1 MTEVLQAPALAQAL
15 AELPPA
21 RWVVVG
27 GVDWPTPALT
37 AADHVLIGPGGVF
50 VVIAVDCRD
59 RPATVLLDA
68 PWVDGEFRA
77 DLITRVATA
86 ATAVADLVPGVD
98 PGHVW
103 PVLCLDQQA
112 MVLERC
118 DEVTV
123 CSTANLVSVLVSRTP
138 VLTTRQVHT
147 IHARLRAGIRRASA
161 ALGHVPSQ
169 PAGDASRRPRPR
181 GVVAAA
187 VAVGLAVAGGVA
199 LAAADLEAPQHAATL
214 VGATLPL
221 GSPVELA
228 GAGGRLRVAVRDV
241 RPATGR
247 DGRPLL
253 AVELELADLDRRS
266 WTGDPARSLWLVGA
280 DGRPVRAVPARG
292 RGVVPLRREL
302 AGRTTVRR
310 GHPVHGLVLLAM
322 PAAGLPSR
330 VELRLGEGEH
340 GRAAWQVR

>member
-1 MTEVLQAPALAQAL
+1 MTEVLQAQALAQAL
-15 AELPPA
+15 AELPAA

-27 GVDWPTPALT
+27 GVDWPTPAVT

-68 PWVDGEFRA
+68 PWVDGEFRG
-77 DLITRVATA
+77 DLVTRA
-86 ATAVADLVPGVD
+86 AAAAAAVVDLVPGVD
-98 PGHVW
+98 PDHVR
-103 PVLCLDQQA
+103 PVLCLDQQT
-112 MVLERC
+112 MVLQRC

-138 VLTTRQVHT
+138 VLDTRQVHT

-161 ALGHVPSQ
+161 ALRHVPAQ
-169 PAGDASRRPRPR
+169 PAGEAPRRPRTR
-181 GVVAAA
+181 VVVAAA
-187 VAVGLAVAGGVA
+187 VAAGLAVAGGVA
-199 LAAADLEAPQHAATL
+199 LAAADLEAPQHTAAL
-214 VGATLPL
+214 VDAITPL
-221 GSPVELA
+221 GRPVEVA

-241 RPATGR
+241 RPVAGR
-247 DGRPLL
+247 DGRRLL
-253 AVELELADLDRRS
+253 AVELVLADLDRRP
-266 WTGDPARSLWLVGA
+266 WTGDPARSLWLASG

-292 RGVVPLRREL
+292 RVVVPLGREL
-302 AGRTTVRR
+302 AGRTSVRR
-310 GHPVHGLVLLAM
+310 GHPVHGQVLVEM

-330 VELRLGEGEH
+330 VELRLGDGDH